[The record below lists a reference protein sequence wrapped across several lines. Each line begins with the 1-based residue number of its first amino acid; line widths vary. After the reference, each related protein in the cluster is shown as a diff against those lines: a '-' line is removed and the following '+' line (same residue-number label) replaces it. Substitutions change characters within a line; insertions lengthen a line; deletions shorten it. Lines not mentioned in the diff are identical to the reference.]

1 MSRAGSG
8 QAPPG
13 VSGALRVLISF
24 SPKYASYG
32 EAILLGLRR
41 SRAGL
46 RAYLV
51 TPARAAEAVRPRFHL
66 VISDG
71 DVAVAGA
78 ATVKLS
84 AEPTGPSA
92 MRIGGTVREVVNPSF
107 DNLLAFV
114 DEVGRTGTGR
124 P

>member
-32 EAILLGLRR
+32 EAILLDLRR
-41 SRAGL
+41 SRLGL

-51 TPARAAEAVRPRFHL
+51 TSEGADEAVRPRPHL

-78 ATVKLS
+78 VTVKLS

-92 MRIGGTVREVVNPSF
+92 MRIGGTVREVVNPTL
-107 DNLLAFV
+107 DDLLAFV
-114 DEVGRTGTGR
+114 DEVVRTEMGR